1 MKNNQGKTGVT
12 IFVPRRIVRQL
23 REVVAKLNI
32 DTARSGAPTIT
43 LSQLLNKAVARELEW
58 ILKLDLNQFKEAQ
71 EL

>member
-1 MKNNQGKTGVT
+1 MRSNQGKTSVA
-12 IFVPRRIVRQL
+12 IFLPRRVVKQL

-43 LSQLLNKAVARELEW
+43 LSQLLNKAIGRELEW
-58 ILKLDLNQFKEAQ
+58 ILKLDFAQFKEAQ